1 MTAALAAE
9 AARLQGKYWEM
20 GTGLFK
26 LQDSLSAATITALAR
41 EIGLDIERFERDR
54 LSPVLVMMITE
65 DLDEGQRLG
74 IDRTPVLYLN
84 GRKLADK
91 SWEGILQAVHRE
103 KLRQG
108 L

>member
-1 MTAALAAE
+1 
-9 AARLQGKYWEM
+9 
-20 GTGLFK
+20 
-26 LQDSLSAATITALAR
+26 
-41 EIGLDIERFERDR
+41 
-54 LSPVLVMMITE
+54 MMITE

-103 KLRQG
+103 KIRQG